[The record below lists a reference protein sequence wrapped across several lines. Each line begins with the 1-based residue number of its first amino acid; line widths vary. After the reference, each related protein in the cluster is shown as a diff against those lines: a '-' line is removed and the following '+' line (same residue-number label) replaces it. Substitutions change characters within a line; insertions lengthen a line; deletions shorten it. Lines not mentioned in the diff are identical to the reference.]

1 MSESTSRQS
10 AGLLRP
16 GQTIWRLA
24 RAGRAA
30 VLLDGAEYFGALR
43 SALLQARHSV
53 TFVGWDIDSRTR
65 LRGAGQDPADDA
77 PEILR
82 EFLQFL
88 VERRDDL
95 TIRLLLWD
103 YSILYALE
111 REPLPSLNLDWRT
124 PAQIVVALDDAL
136 PGGASHHQKLVV
148 IDDTLAFCGGLDVTI
163 NRWDTT
169 DHEPDNPDRVSP
181 GGEQYDPYH
190 DAQMVVDGE
199 VAGCLAEIVRYRW
212 QRATDETLEPIRGA
226 EDVWPEGVQADFEN
240 VDIGVARTLP
250 EDDDQPGVSEIYELY
265 EESIRQ
271 ASRYIYVENQYLT
284 VLPLADAL
292 VDALGRSPELE
303 ALIVTPRRP
312 HGWLET
318 KTMGVGQARFM
329 ARLDDDAI
337 RDRVRFCYPSTG
349 AGETG
354 TAVMVHSKIMI
365 VDDRLLHIGSA
376 NLNHRSMALDTECDL
391 AIEAQD
397 QQEQQAIRRMLC
409 RLLSHHLGRSEDEV
423 SNELASRGCLIAT
436 VDALNTPHRGLRRLQ
451 PATEYDDIIADTLN
465 VIADRE
471 DPLEPE
477 TLFGDMFDAVS
488 GRSTLRRA
496 VRLIVIAFALVG
508 LVIVWNY
515 TPLADWTDPEKIAGL
530 LDTLR
535 ANQWTIPV
543 LLAAYVAGGM
553 VLFPLTALVTVTGM
567 VLGPW
572 TGFLCAMT
580 GSLAS
585 AAAGFGLG
593 RITGRPTIRHLLGKR
608 YRRIKRAVAKSGLFT
623 ITAVRMVPVAPYTVV
638 NMVLGALGIRLWPY
652 LLGTLLGLL
661 PGVLVLTVLGDR
673 LLRTW
678 RDPDLVNTGWLLL
691 ALAAWLALALGLHRL
706 GAWLEKD

>member
-1 MSESTSRQS
+1 MCDVSES
-10 AGLLRP
+10 ANYLRP
-16 GQTIWRLA
+16 GETVWRLA

-43 SALLQARHSV
+43 SALLQARQSV
-53 TFVGWDIDSRTR
+53 IFVGWDIDSRTR
-65 LRGAGQDPADDA
+65 LRGAGHDPADDA
-77 PEILR
+77 PETLR

-88 VERRDDL
+88 VERREDL
-95 TIRLLLWD
+95 LVRLLLWD
-103 YSILYALE
+103 YSILYAME
-111 REPLPSLNLDWRT
+111 REPLPNLNLDWRT
-124 PAQIVVALDDAL
+124 PAQIVVTLDDAL

-148 IDDTLAFCGGLDVTI
+148 IDDTLVFCGGLDVTI

-169 DHEPDNPDRVSP
+169 DHDPDNPDRVSP
-181 GGEQYDPYH
+181 DGEKYDPYH

-199 VAGCLAEIVRYRW
+199 AAGCLAELVRYRW
-212 QRATDETLEPIRGA
+212 RRATDETLRPIQDAEP
-226 EDVWPEGVQADFEN
+226 VWPEGVQPDFES
-240 VDIGVARTLP
+240 VEIGIARTLP
-250 EDDDQPGVSEIYELY
+250 KDDDQPGVSEIYELF
-265 EESIRQ
+265 EESIRR
-271 ASRYIYVENQYLT
+271 ARRYIYIENQYLT

-292 VDALGRSPELE
+292 VDVLGRSPELE
-303 ALIVTPRRP
+303 VLIVTPHRP

-329 ARLDDDAI
+329 ARLNRDEF
-337 RDRVRFCYPSTG
+337 RDRIRFCYPGVG
-349 AGETG
+349 AGDRE

-391 AIEAQD
+391 AIEGTD
-397 QQEQQAIRRMLC
+397 DREEKAIRKMLC
-409 RLLSHHLGRSEDEV
+409 RLLAHQLGHSEDAV
-423 SNELASRGCLIAT
+423 STELASRGSVIAT
-436 VDALNTPHRGLRRLQ
+436 VDALNSPHRGLRRLQ
-451 PATEYDDIIADTLN
+451 PATEHDDIIADTLN

-477 TLFGDMFDAVS
+477 ALFGDMFDAVS
-488 GRSTLRRA
+488 GRDTLRRA
-496 VRLIVIAFALVG
+496 VRLIIIALAIAG

-515 TPLADWTDPEKIAGL
+515 TPLANWTDPEKIATL
-530 LDTLR
+530 LNSLR
-535 ANQWTIPV
+535 ANRWTIPV
-543 LLAAYVAGGM
+543 LLVAFVAGGM

-593 RITGRPTIRHLLGKR
+593 RITGRRTIRHILGKR

-623 ITAVRMVPVAPYTVV
+623 ITAVRMVPIAPFTVV

-661 PGVLVLTVLGDR
+661 PGVLALTVLGDR
-673 LLRTW
+673 LLRAW
-678 RDPDLVNTGWLLL
+678 QDPDLVNTGWMLL
-691 ALAAWLALALGLHRL
+691 AVAVWLALALGLHRL
-706 GAWLEKD
+706 GSWLERD